1 MRRGFKSEAHAIA
14 REVRAELGVGL
25 AAPLDPWRLAKFLEI
40 PLVPLSD
47 FATDAPGATRM
58 LLRQHRAAFSAV
70 TVFYGCERV
79 IVYNDGHSR
88 ARQASD
94 IAHELAHALLHH
106 PAKPAFDSDGQRNW
120 DSDLEREAEW
130 LGGALLISDEAAIA
144 IVRRQ
149 LSDDAA
155 AEEFCVSQSMLT
167 FRLRVTGA
175 RVRVTRMARFRN

>member
-1 MRRGFKSEAHAIA
+1 MRRGFKSEANAIA
-14 REVRAELGVGL
+14 REIRAELGLGV
-25 AAPLDPWRLAKFLEI
+25 AAPLDPWRLAQFLEI
-40 PLVPLSD
+40 PLIPLSD
-47 FATDAPGATRM
+47 FQAEVPEAARR
-58 LLRQHRAAFSAV
+58 LLRHHRAAFSAV
-70 TVFYGCERV
+70 TVFCGCERV

-106 PAKPAFDSDGQRNW
+106 PAKPAFDGEGQRNW
-120 DSDLEREAEW
+120 DRDVEREAEW

-149 LSDDAA
+149 LSDEHATQ
-155 AEEFCVSQSMLT
+155 EYCVSLPMLT

-175 RVRVTRMARFRN
+175 RVRMARWRN